1 VLRRTGERT
10 ASSRAPSAGEVS
22 RLAADAYI
30 FGYPLVLMD
39 VTRHVATSTMQ
50 PALGRAPTNT
60 FAHMRSLPDASYTDV
75 VSPNADALYSVAWL
89 DLREQPMVLGLP
101 EMGGRYYLMQMLDG
115 WTNVF
120 ADPGTRTLGGESR
133 EFAIVGPDWREPL
146 PPTLAVIRAP
156 TNMVWIIGR
165 TQTDGHRD
173 YIAVHAAQD
182 KYLLTPLS
190 EWGTGYQPPIL
201 ATDTA
206 GIDLHTPPAEQVA
219 GMDAATFFGCLNV
232 LMQTNPPAAI
242 DARALRRFERLG
254 IRPGPPAADNL
265 HSSLGPGMSAGRTR
279 LLEIAH
285 GHIVGHVVNGWEF
298 APREIG
304 RYGTNYLLR
313 AAVAMVGLGANLRE
327 DAIYPRAIVDELGQP
342 LSGAQR
348 YTITFP
354 YGGLPP
360 VSAFW
365 SITLYNA
372 QRTFVENPIHR
383 YAIGDR
389 DDLTMNSDGSLT
401 IYVQHESP
409 GQAREGNWLP
419 APADAFNLIMRLY
432 WPSASILEGRWT
444 PPPVRRSVR

>member
-1 VLRRTGERT
+1 MLRRPGERT
-10 ASSRAPSAGEVS
+10 SSSRVTSTGETS

-50 PALGRAPTNT
+50 PALGRAPANT

-75 VSPNADALYSVAWL
+75 VSPNADTLYSVAWL
-89 DLREQPMVLGLP
+89 DLRDQPMVLSLP
-101 EMGGRYYLMQMLDG
+101 EMGARYYLMQMLDA

-120 ADPGTRTLGGESR
+120 ADPGTRTLGGEPK

-156 TNMVWIIGR
+156 TNMVWLIGR
-165 TQTDGHRD
+165 TQTDGQQD
-173 YIAVHAAQD
+173 YVAVHTAQD

-190 EWGTGYQPPIL
+190 EWGTAYQPPIRGM
-201 ATDTA
+201 DTS
-206 GIDLHTPPAEQVA
+206 GIDLHTPPADQVA
-219 GMDAATFFGCLNV
+219 HMDATTFFGCVNV
-232 LMQTNPPAAI
+232 LMQGNPPAPN
-242 DARALRRFERLG
+242 DSRALSRFEVLG
-254 IRPGPPAADNL
+254 IRPGPPAVE
-265 HSSLGPGMSAGRTR
+265 HFHPSLGAGMSAGRTR
-279 LLEIAH
+279 LLEISH

-342 LSGAQR
+342 LTGANR

-360 VSAFW
+360 VNAFW

-372 QRTFVENPIHR
+372 QRTFAENHIHR

-389 DDLTMNSDGSLT
+389 DDLMMNSDGSLT
-401 IYVQHESP
+401 IHVQHESP
-409 GQAREGNWLP
+409 GHSREGNWLP
-419 APADAFNLIMRLY
+419 APSDAFNLIMRLY
-432 WPSASILEGRWT
+432 WPSASVLEGRWT
-444 PPPVRRSVR
+444 PPPVRRLR